1 MDALLIDLR
10 YALRGLLRRPALPAL
25 AVLTLAIGV
34 GVNTVAFSAVNGLLY
49 HPFAFTGVD
58 RLGWVMLKSRGNP
71 DGDLSWNQFSDLRR
85 STTAFDAVAAAAPVT
100 LALHTA
106 SGTEQMFASAVSPQ
120 FFDAV
125 GARAESGR
133 TWTADDLDTAAIPGV
148 VSHRFWTNHLGGS
161 SIAGR
166 TLKIGSA
173 LVSIVGVMPDDFQGP
188 TGLYAPDIW
197 LPLERLDALGAAAA
211 IRDRDNEVLAVFARL
226 APGANVTRAQTE
238 LAADAQRWNAAAP
251 RTDPIAAARP
261 ATVRFYPMQDGHP
274 EVQQI
279 APYAWVTMAI
289 VALVLMLACFNVGA
303 LLLTRAAERRREI
316 GVRVALGAGRGRLVR
331 GLLIEGLLLAIVSG
345 AAALVLAAWSERLLA
360 VFALPAPVPQRLHMD
375 IDGRLIGFTALM
387 VLLAGVV
394 PALFP
399 ALQATK
405 RGIVRS
411 LHVDAGFGAGR
422 PSKARN
428 ALVVAQIAGST
439 LFLAIALLCVRSFL
453 SAAAFNPGFEVDRTV
468 VASLDPMQYGVD
480 APRTRALL
488 DALLQRLEASPAIAS
503 VAAADRVPFSV
514 GYPHAEITATP
525 GEDCS
530 GSRCRPVLTYSVSPR
545 HFTALGVPLVGGRD
559 LTDADMRTGTSVIV
573 NEALAAAR
581 WPHAQAI
588 GQTLLIGKPA
598 RAVTVVGVAANIRYL
613 NLSEPPRPV
622 LYTPLTDGD
631 FEHGMTIIARAAGD
645 PRAAI
650 VALRD
655 TMRSVSPDVP
665 PGSLDTMR
673 EHLALPLWP
682 YRTGAG
688 FFLVCGTLALVLA
701 TVGLFGATYFAVRQ
715 RTREFGIRIAIG
727 ARRSDVIRQV
737 LGEGVRLSVIGAIA
751 GLGAAAIAGRLLARL
766 LIGVTPADPLSFGA
780 AAAIQI
786 AVAVAACLL
795 PARRAT
801 QADPVASLRDG
812 V

>member
-1 MDALLIDLR
+1 MDAVLIDLR
-10 YALRGLLRRPALPAL
+10 YALRGLLRRPALSAL

-238 LAADAQRWNAAAP
+238 LAAYAQRWNAAAP
-251 RTDPIAAARP
+251 RPDPIAAARP

-303 LLLTRAAERRREI
+303 LLLTRAAERRR
-316 GVRVALGAGRGRLVR
+316 
-331 GLLIEGLLLAIVSG
+331 
-345 AAALVLAAWSERLLA
+345 
-360 VFALPAPVPQRLHMD
+360 
-375 IDGRLIGFTALM
+375 
-387 VLLAGVV
+387 
-394 PALFP
+394 
-399 ALQATK
+399 
-405 RGIVRS
+405 
-411 LHVDAGFGAGR
+411 
-422 PSKARN
+422 
-428 ALVVAQIAGST
+428 
-439 LFLAIALLCVRSFL
+439 
-453 SAAAFNPGFEVDRTV
+453 
-468 VASLDPMQYGVD
+468 
-480 APRTRALL
+480 
-488 DALLQRLEASPAIAS
+488 
-503 VAAADRVPFSV
+503 
-514 GYPHAEITATP
+514 
-525 GEDCS
+525 
-530 GSRCRPVLTYSVSPR
+530 
-545 HFTALGVPLVGGRD
+545 
-559 LTDADMRTGTSVIV
+559 
-573 NEALAAAR
+573 
-581 WPHAQAI
+581 
-588 GQTLLIGKPA
+588 
-598 RAVTVVGVAANIRYL
+598 
-613 NLSEPPRPV
+613 
-622 LYTPLTDGD
+622 
-631 FEHGMTIIARAAGD
+631 
-645 PRAAI
+645 
-650 VALRD
+650 
-655 TMRSVSPDVP
+655 
-665 PGSLDTMR
+665 
-673 EHLALPLWP
+673 
-682 YRTGAG
+682 
-688 FFLVCGTLALVLA
+688 
-701 TVGLFGATYFAVRQ
+701 
-715 RTREFGIRIAIG
+715 
-727 ARRSDVIRQV
+727 
-737 LGEGVRLSVIGAIA
+737 
-751 GLGAAAIAGRLLARL
+751 
-766 LIGVTPADPLSFGA
+766 
-780 AAAIQI
+780 
-786 AVAVAACLL
+786 
-795 PARRAT
+795 
-801 QADPVASLRDG
+801 
-812 V
+812 